1 MIKRDTKYLGFE
13 RGNMYMICMILDAE
27 KIVKEVPLT
36 KCKKKKKISLYDV
49 AQQCFHAQALNVRAS
64 LSIETLM
71 SFLMI
76 I

>member
-1 MIKRDTKYLGFE
+1 MYDFGCRENSL
-13 RGNMYMICMILDAE
+13 RGATDQMQ
-27 KIVKEVPLT
+27 
-36 KCKKKKKISLYDV
+36 KKKKISLYDV